1 VILSGGGQNSPIV
14 LRRPH
19 FHLTDGDLFFLIS
32 RNPHARLSRLEA
44 DVWNALEQGPSLE
57 ELRRR
62 FSEKAADDVVHRFKG
77 LGVCELAES
86 HYPNGRRRVLVVEP
100 HSDDAVLSIG
110 GTLWARRHEC
120 EFVVATV
127 CSRSNFTSYYMLGRD
142 YFDVD
147 AISSLR
153 AAEAELFVRLIGG
166 QYRSLGRSDAPLRY
180 HRGNWSLDWFRRHN
194 SSIGVFISRQASEKE
209 LSDWVEVIRD
219 LILNEN
225 ADQIW
230 IPLGCYHTDH
240 HFTRNA
246 CLLALLQNR
255 SLLGH
260 LPVRFYQEVP
270 YDTRFAEVAASVV
283 GVLQRAGAEMAREV
297 VPIASAFGDKL
308 HLVSLYGSQFKLET
322 MRSDI
327 EASARQAGQAE
338 GMAEVFWRVDRLPN
352 AVQPLAF
359 YSDQQGLH
367 RARKRLRP
375 WVQRHR
381 NAPRIRLLLRS
392 PPGGWADDADFLL
405 QAFPEAS
412 FDVYATPGAAAEVS
426 DYDCPRVRLHPVGA
440 RSVNWM
446 RLGLRMLASAPVP
459 TLLVASKKRF
469 RQAGWLSSLMGSD
482 TAVVPTMDCLM
493 IALRELSS
501 GPGARELVSGM

>member
-1 VILSGGGQNSPIV
+1 LILSRGGQNSPIV
-14 LRRPH
+14 LRLPH
-19 FHLTDGDLFFLIS
+19 FHLTNDDLFFLIS
-32 RNPHARLSRLEA
+32 RRPHARLSRLEA

-62 FSEKAADDVVHRFKG
+62 FSEKADDVVHRFKE

-86 HYPNGRRRVLVVEP
+86 DYPTGRRLVLVVEP

-110 GTLWARRHEC
+110 GTMWARRHEC

-127 CSRSNFTSYYMLGRD
+127 GSRSNFTSYYMLGRD

-166 QYRSLGRSDAPLRY
+166 QYRALGRSDAPLRY
-180 HRGNWSLDWFRRHN
+180 HGGNWSLDWFRRHN
-194 SSIGVFISRQASEKE
+194 SSVAVFISRQASEKE

-230 IPLGCYHTDH
+230 IPLGCCHTDH
-240 HFTRNA
+240 QLTRNA
-246 CLLALLQNR
+246 CLLALSQNG
-255 SLLGH
+255 SLVGH
-260 LPVRFYQEVP
+260 LPACFYQDVP
-270 YDTRFAEVAASVV
+270 YDIRFPGVAASVV
-283 GVLQRAGAEMAREV
+283 GVLERAGAKMAREV
-297 VPIASAFGDKL
+297 VPIASAFEDKL
-308 HLVSLYGSQFKLET
+308 RLVSLYASQFKLEA
-322 MRSDI
+322 MRPDI
-327 EASARQAGQAE
+327 EASARRAGGAE
-338 GMAEVFWRVDRLPN
+338 GMAEVFWRIDRLPN
-352 AVQPLAF
+352 AVEPLAF
-359 YSDQQGLH
+359 YSDQQGLR
-367 RARKRLRP
+367 RARERLRP

-405 QAFPEAS
+405 RAFPEAT
-412 FDVYATPGAAAEVS
+412 FDVYASPGAAAEVS
-426 DYDCPRVRLHPVGA
+426 DYECPRIRLHPVGA
-440 RSVNWM
+440 RSVNWV

-459 TLLVASKKRF
+459 TVLVASKKRF
-469 RQAGWLSSLMGSD
+469 RQAGWLSSLWLGSD
-482 TAVVPTMDCLM
+482 TAVVPTMDYLM

-501 GPGARELVSGM
+501 GQAARGLVSGT

>member
-1 VILSGGGQNSPIV
+1 LGGG
-14 LRRPH
+14 
-19 FHLTDGDLFFLIS
+19 S
-32 RNPHARLSRLEA
+32 RNPHAHLSRLEA
-44 DVWNALEQGPSLE
+44 DVWNALEQCPSLE

-62 FSEKAADDVVHRFKG
+62 FSEKATDDVVRRFRG

-86 HYPNGRRRVLVVEP
+86 HYPTGRRRVLVVEP

-166 QYRSLGRSDAPLRY
+166 QYRALGRSDAPLRY
-180 HRGNWSLDWFRRHN
+180 HHGNWSLDWFRRHN
-194 SSIGVFISRQASEKE
+194 SSVGVFISRQASEEE

-246 CLLALLQNR
+246 CLLALLQNP

-260 LPVRFYQEVP
+260 LAVRFYQEVP
-270 YDTRFAEVAASVV
+270 YDIRFAEVAAMVV
-283 GVLQRAGAEMAREV
+283 GVLKRAGAKMAREV
-297 VPIASAFGDKL
+297 VPITSAFEDK
-308 HLVSLYGSQFKLET
+308 LVSLYGSQFKLET

-327 EASARQAGQAE
+327 EASARQAGGAE

-352 AVQPLAF
+352 AVEPFAF
-359 YSDQQGLH
+359 YSDQQGLR

-381 NAPRIRLLLRS
+381 NAPRIRLMLRS
-392 PPGGWADDADFLL
+392 PPGGWADDIDFLL

-412 FDVYATPGAAAEVS
+412 FDVYASRGAAAEVS

-446 RLGLRMLASAPVP
+446 RLGLQMLASAPVP
-459 TLLVASKKRF
+459 TLLVASKRRF
-469 RQAGWLSSLMGSD
+469 RQAGWLSSQIGSD
-482 TAVVPTMDCLM
+482 TAVVPTMDYLK

-501 GPGARELVSGM
+501 GRGQHP